1 MVGILIVAHGALGAS
16 LIDCATHVFGT
27 RPAQL
32 EQLDI
37 GPHQDPE
44 ELLARAKN
52 LLSQLDQGDGV
63 LILSDLLGATPCNIV
78 CQVLNPG
85 RVDGVSGVN
94 LSMLMRAIT
103 YRRESLA
110 ILVQKAMAG
119 GLDGIQH
126 LANNNAA
133 S

>member
-1 MVGILIVAHGALGAS
+1 MVGILIVAHGALGKS
-16 LIDCATHVFGT
+16 LIDCTTHVFGT

-32 EQLDI
+32 EQLEI
-37 GPHQDPE
+37 GPDQDPQ

-52 LLSQLDQGDGV
+52 LLSQLDQGEGV

-85 RVDGVSGVN
+85 RVEGVSGVN

-103 YRRESLA
+103 YRRESLPT
-110 ILVQKAMAG
+110 IVQKAMKG
-119 GLDGIQH
+119 GVDGIQH
-126 LANNNAA
+126 LASKNAA
-133 S
+133 T